1 LLRVLVDLALR
12 ELRKRL
18 VGLLLLTKRGLQKL
32 NRLVEAELLRPSL
45 ERAVAGVIQCIT
57 T

>member
-1 LLRVLVDLALR
+1 MLVDLALR